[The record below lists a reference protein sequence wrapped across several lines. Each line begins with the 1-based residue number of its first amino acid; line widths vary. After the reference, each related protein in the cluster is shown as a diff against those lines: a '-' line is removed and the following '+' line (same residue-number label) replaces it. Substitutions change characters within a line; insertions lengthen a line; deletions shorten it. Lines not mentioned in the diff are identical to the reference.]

1 MKEITLKKTFIA
13 NSSFGIGLDIRCQ
26 TSQGHKRLSW
36 ECSQGRHGCCH
47 LCCHPVHVLTE
58 HHAPWP
64 SPEQQTYNVQT
75 HLVNCFSDW
84 RPPPARA
91 HLNKRML
98 DKAPDPQTGDLPPA
112 QANVTS
118 AFLIKRLFLRL
129 EIASSTERRWG
140 TPEKKGVEIFQL
152 NVYFWILP
160 PQLASAC
167 LPAKHAS
174 ECSATYAVRWPSVCR
189 GIQVPGEEWGWRRP
203 HSREVGFSY
212 RVAFSGR
219 MELGI
224 CGLRSWSCSL
234 SAGHHPPRW
243 PSGSVSNCRPPL
255 ELYRHDW
262 GSHPPHPFHHNF

>member
-75 HLVNCFSDW
+75 HLVNCSTDW

-91 HLNKRML
+91 HPFKRFL
-98 DKAPDPQTGDLPPA
+98 DKVPDPQTGD
-112 QANVTS
+112 
-118 AFLIKRLFLRL
+118 RLLHR
-129 EIASSTERRWG
+129 ASMGNTR
-140 TPEKKGVEIFQL
+140 KKGVEIFQL

-160 PQLASAC
+160 PQLASVR

-174 ECSATYAVRWPSVCR
+174 ECSATYTRCAGQVFAEEFRYRAGNEVEDDRTVEKR
-189 GIQVPGEEWGWRRP
+189 G
-203 HSREVGFSY
+203 
-212 RVAFSGR
+212 
-219 MELGI
+219 
-224 CGLRSWSCSL
+224 
-234 SAGHHPPRW
+234 SATA
-243 PSGSVSNCRPPL
+243 
-255 ELYRHDW
+255 
-262 GSHPPHPFHHNF
+262 